1 MTTDQRREP
10 RAIGAGAST
19 LPVVLIIAAMIVGMA
34 AFLPLVQSS
43 GATTTGGNIR
53 RLEQER
59 EDWSA
64 RLQEQE
70 ITVAE
75 LGSLTRIEQEAR
87 TRLKMAPPEE
97 VHYIRVD
104 APAPAPHRLPSRY
117 LPEQPGHTDAGSSLW
132 EDAFG
137 WLPIP

>member
-1 MTTDQRREP
+1 MATDQRREP
-10 RAIGAGAST
+10 RVIGTAAGT
-19 LPVVLIIAAMIVGMA
+19 LPVVLIVAAMVVGLA
-34 AFLPLVQSS
+34 ALLPLVQSS
-43 GATTTGGNIR
+43 GATTTGANIR

-59 EDWSA
+59 EDWQA

-70 ITVAE
+70 IRVAE
-75 LGSLTRIEQEAR
+75 LGSLTRIEQEAK
-87 TRLKMAPPEE
+87 TRLKMVPPQE

-117 LPEQPGHTDAGSSLW
+117 LPEQSGLTDAGSSLW